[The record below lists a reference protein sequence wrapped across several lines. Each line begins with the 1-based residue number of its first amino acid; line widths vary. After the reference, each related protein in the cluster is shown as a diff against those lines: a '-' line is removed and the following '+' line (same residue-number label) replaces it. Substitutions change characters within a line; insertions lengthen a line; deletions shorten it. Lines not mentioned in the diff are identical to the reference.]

1 LPPNAVNALAA
12 APIPAG
18 PTANSMPTGMSAANP
33 NGNVVPMNGPD
44 QEQVTKLKGWIDSIN
59 VAEDLDDT
67 LLTEMG
73 ARVVEEFKID
83 ETSRSDWKDKTE
95 KAMDLAMQ
103 VAKEKQ
109 FPWPK
114 AANIIYP
121 LVTTAAT
128 QFAARAYPAIVN
140 GRSVVKGVVVGEDT
154 GTPQIGPDGTP
165 LLQGDPQNPQP
176 VWKVPPGAKR
186 IKADQIGEHMS
197 WQLLDEQPEWEP
209 ETDQLLHLLP
219 IVGCVFRKTFYDPSK
234 GRNSSVM
241 VSPMQFVVNYHAKS
255 LETSP
260 RCTEELKFYPREI
273 EEMQRSGMFLTPKT
287 PYGIAE
293 GAEGDRDKPHE
304 FLEQH
309 RYWDLDEDGY
319 PEPYIV
325 TVHKSTQQV
334 ARIVARYDADGI
346 HFNSRTHKIA
356 KIDPVHYY
364 TKYDFIPNPDG
375 GIYSVGF
382 GQLLRPINEGIN
394 TVLNQ
399 MLDAATL
406 QNAGGGFIGKGLSM
420 NAGAIRFQ
428 MGEYKTV
435 NVPGGVLKDNIVPMD
450 FKGPSPVLFN
460 LLGFLVE
467 AGKEIAAVKDVLTGD
482 QKASN
487 VPATTTLALIEQGL
501 KVFTAIYKRVH
512 RALKSE
518 LNKLYRLNRIYGDEQ
533 SQYKVGD
540 AWKVVL
546 KQDYVTGSGVEP
558 YSDPSM
564 VSDMQRMGRAQFLL
578 GFRQDP
584 NVNGV
589 KILERAFTAADI
601 ENISELIEPQT
612 PPNPMIA
619 IKGMELE
626 QKHADQVSQ
635 ASLRKAQEV
644 AAYASAIKALADAD
658 AAVGD
663 QHLQWLD
670 KTLTV
675 WQTQHD
681 AAMQPTQNAD
691 GSQGGPAGTPPPAP
705 RLAHPATIPG
715 ANGNVQPDISDTD
728 NMQGGVPGDPDGN
741 HRMDPDSKFAADHGT
756 PGPQ

>member
-1 LPPNAVNALAA
+1 MNDLAA
-12 APIPAG
+12 APV
-18 PTANSMPTGMSAANP
+18 MPTGMSAQNP
-33 NGNVVPMNGPD
+33 EGVAAQAPAGPD
-44 QEQVTKLKGWIDSIN
+44 QEQIGKLKKWIDAVNI
-59 VAEDLDDT
+59 ADDLDDT
-67 LLTEMG
+67 LLLTIG
-73 ARVVEEFKID
+73 ARVVEEYKID
-83 ETSRSDWKDKTE
+83 DTSRADWKTKTQE
-95 KAMDLAMQ
+95 AMDLAMQ
-103 VAKEKQ
+103 VAKEKS

-140 GRSVVKGVVVGEDT
+140 GRQIVKGVVVGQDK
-154 GTPQIGPDGTP
+154 GTPQIGQDGTP
-165 LLQGDPQNPQP
+165 VMQMTPQGPQP
-176 VWKVPPGAKR
+176 VWQVPPGAKR
-186 IKADQIGEHMS
+186 VKADQIGDHMS

-219 IVGCVFRKTFYDPSK
+219 IVGCVFRKSYFDPTK
-234 GRNSSVM
+234 GRNVSVM
-241 VSPMQFVVNYHAKS
+241 VSPMKFVVNYNAKS
-255 LETSP
+255 LEVAARS
-260 RCTEELKFYPREI
+260 TEEIQYYPREI
-273 EEMQRSGMFLTPKT
+273 EEMQRAGTFKAPKT
-287 PYGIAE
+287 PYGEAE

-325 TVHKSTQQV
+325 TVHKSSQQV

-356 KIDPVHYY
+356 KIDAVYYY

-428 MGEYKTV
+428 MGEYKSV
-435 NVPGGVLKDNIVPMD
+435 NVPGGTLRENIVPMD
-450 FKGPSPVLFN
+450 FKGPSPVLFE

-518 LNKLYRLNRIYGDEQ
+518 LNKLYRLNRVYGQQEMQFEAGGEWQ
-533 SQYKVGD
+533 S
-540 AWKVVL
+540 VL
-546 KQDYVTGSGVEP
+546 KQDYVTGSGVQP

-564 VSDMQRMGRAQFLL
+564 VSDMQKMARTQFLL
-578 GFRQDP
+578 GFLQTP
-584 NVNGV
+584 FVQPL
-589 KILERAFTAADI
+589 KILERAFDAADI
-601 ENISELIEPQT
+601 ENPSELLNEQPA
-612 PPNPMIA
+612 PNPEIA
-619 IKGMELE
+619 AKGMELE
-626 QKHADQVSQ
+626 IKHQEVTQQGKLKDAQ
-635 ASLRKAQEV
+635 AV
-644 AAYASAIKALADAD
+644 AAYAAAINSLAQAD
-658 AAVGD
+658 KAVGD
-663 QHLQWLD
+663 QHIAWLD
-670 KTLTV
+670 KVLKAHEIEV
-675 WQTQHD
+675 D
-681 AAMQPTQNAD
+681 AAMAPTKGAD
-691 GSQGGPAGTPPPAP
+691 GSSGPSGTPPPKTP
-705 RLAHPATIPG
+705 NLAHPIVPG
-715 ANGNVQPDISDTD
+715 QSNNIQPDISDTD
-728 NMQGGVPGDPDGN
+728 QMNGGTAGDPDGN
-741 HRMDPDSKFAADHGT
+741 HRMDPDSKFAADHAT
-756 PGPQ
+756 PGPM

>member
-1 LPPNAVNALAA
+1 MNDLAA
-12 APIPAG
+12 APV
-18 PTANSMPTGMSAANP
+18 MPSGMSAANP
-33 NGNVVPMNGPD
+33 EGVAQPQAVGPD
-44 QEQVTKLKGWIDSIN
+44 QEHVAKLKKWIDAIN
-59 VAEDLDDT
+59 IADDLDDT
-67 LLTEMG
+67 LLTTIG
-73 ARVVEEFKID
+73 ARVVEEYKID
-83 ETSRSDWKDKTE
+83 DTSRADWKTKTQE
-95 KAMDLAMQ
+95 AMDLAMQ
-103 VAKEKQ
+103 VAKEKS

-140 GRSVVKGVVVGEDT
+140 GRSIVKGVVVGQDK
-154 GTPQIGPDGTP
+154 GTPQLGQDGTP
-165 LLQGDPQNPQP
+165 LMQNGPQGPQP
-176 VWKVPPGAKR
+176 VWAIPPGAKR
-186 IKADQIGEHMS
+186 VKADQIGDHMS

-219 IVGCVFRKTFYDPSK
+219 IVGCVFRKSYFDPTK
-234 GRNSSVM
+234 GRNVSVM
-241 VSPMQFVVNYHAKS
+241 VSPMKFVVNYNAKS
-255 LETSP
+255 LEVAP
-260 RCTEELKFYPREI
+260 RGTEEIEYYPREI
-273 EEMQRSGMFLTPKT
+273 EEMQRAGTFKAPKT
-287 PYGIAE
+287 PYGEAE
-293 GAEGDRDKPHE
+293 GAQGDRDKPHE

-325 TVHKSTQQV
+325 TVHKSSQQV

-428 MGEYKTV
+428 MGEYKVV
-435 NVPGGVLKDNIVPMD
+435 NVNGGTLRENLVPME
-450 FKGPSPVLFN
+450 FKGPSAVLFE

-518 LNKLYRLNRIYGDEQ
+518 LNKLYRLNRVYGQQEMQFEAGGEWQ
-533 SQYKVGD
+533 S
-540 AWKVVL
+540 VL
-546 KQDYVTGSGVEP
+546 KQDYQTGSGVQP

-564 VSDMQRMGRAQFLL
+564 VSDMQRMARTQFLL
-578 GFRQDP
+578 GFLQTP
-584 NVNGV
+584 FVQPL
-589 KILERAFTAADI
+589 KILERAFEAADI
-601 ENISELIEPQT
+601 ENPAELLVEQI
-612 PPNPMIA
+612 PPNPEIA
-619 IKGMELE
+619 AKGMELE
-626 QKHADQVSQ
+626 IKGHEMMSASKLKDAQ
-635 ASLRKAQEV
+635 AV
-644 AAYASAIKALADAD
+644 AAYASAINLLAQAD
-658 AAVGD
+658 KAVGD
-663 QHLQWLD
+663 QHIAWLD
-670 KTLTV
+670 KVLKAHEIEV
-675 WQTQHD
+675 D
-681 AAMQPTQNAD
+681 AAMQPTKGAD
-691 GSQGGPAGTPPPAP
+691 GSSKPSGTPPKAP
-705 RLAHPATIPG
+705 KLAHPIVPG
-715 ANGNVQPDISDTD
+715 DSNNIQPQISDTD
-728 NMQGGVPGDPDGN
+728 QMDGGLAGDPDGN
-741 HRMDPDSKFAADHGT
+741 LRMDPDSKFTADHAT
-756 PGPQ
+756 PGPT

>member
-1 LPPNAVNALAA
+1 MNDLAA
-12 APIPAG
+12 APV
-18 PTANSMPTGMSAANP
+18 MPTGMSAQNP
-33 NGNVVPMNGPD
+33 EGVVAQAPAGPD
-44 QEQVTKLKGWIDSIN
+44 QEHVAKLTKWIDAVNI
-59 VAEDLDDT
+59 ADDLDDT
-67 LLTEMG
+67 LLVTIG
-73 ARVVEEFKID
+73 ARVVEEYKID
-83 ETSRSDWKDKTE
+83 DTSRADWKTKTQE
-95 KAMDLAMQ
+95 AMDLAMQ
-103 VAKEKQ
+103 VAKEKS

-140 GRSVVKGVVVGEDT
+140 GRSIVKGVVVGQDK

-165 LLQGDPQNPQP
+165 VMQNGPQGPQP
-176 VWKVPPGAKR
+176 VWQVPPGAKR
-186 IKADQIGEHMS
+186 IKADQIGDHMS

-219 IVGCVFRKTFYDPSK
+219 IVGCVFRKSYFDPTK
-234 GRNSSVM
+234 GRNVSVM
-241 VSPMQFVVNYHAKS
+241 VSPMKFVVNYNAKS
-255 LETSP
+255 LEVAARS
-260 RCTEELKFYPREI
+260 TEEIQYYPREI
-273 EEMQRSGMFLTPKT
+273 EEMQRAGTFKEPKT
-287 PYGIAE
+287 PYGEAE

-325 TVHKSTQQV
+325 TVHKSSQQV

-356 KIDPVHYY
+356 KIDAVHYY

-428 MGEYKTV
+428 MGEYKSV
-435 NVPGGVLKDNIVPMD
+435 NVPGGTLRENIVPMD
-450 FKGPSPVLFN
+450 FKGPSPVLFE

-518 LNKLYRLNRIYGDEQ
+518 LNKLYRLNRVYGQQEMQFEAGGEWQ
-533 SQYKVGD
+533 S
-540 AWKVVL
+540 VL
-546 KQDYVTGSGVEP
+546 KQDYVTGSGVQP

-564 VSDMQRMGRAQFLL
+564 VSDMQKMARTQFLL
-578 GFRQDP
+578 GFLQTP
-584 NVNGV
+584 FVQPL
-589 KILERAFTAADI
+589 KILERAFDAADI
-601 ENISELIEPQT
+601 ENPSELLNEQPA
-612 PPNPMIA
+612 PNPEIA
-619 IKGMELE
+619 AKGMELDI
-626 QKHADQVSQ
+626 KHLEVTQQGKLKDAQ
-635 ASLRKAQEV
+635 AV
-644 AAYASAIKALADAD
+644 AAYAAAINSLAQAD
-658 AAVGD
+658 KAVGD
-663 QHLQWLD
+663 QHIAWLD
-670 KTLTV
+670 KVLKAHEIEV
-675 WQTQHD
+675 D
-681 AAMQPTQNAD
+681 AAMAPTKGAD
-691 GSQGGPAGTPPPAP
+691 GSSGPAGTPPKTPN
-705 RLAHPATIPG
+705 LAHPIVPG
-715 ANGNVQPDISDTD
+715 QSNNIQPDISDTD
-728 NMQGGVPGDPDGN
+728 QMNGGTAGDPDGN
-741 HRMDPDSKFAADHGT
+741 HRMDPDSKFAADHAT
-756 PGPQ
+756 PGPM

>member
-1 LPPNAVNALAA
+1 MNDLAA
-12 APIPAG
+12 APV
-18 PTANSMPTGMSAANP
+18 MPTGMSAQNP
-33 NGNVVPMNGPD
+33 EGVAAQAPAGPD
-44 QEQVTKLKGWIDSIN
+44 QEQIGKLKKWIDAVNI
-59 VAEDLDDT
+59 ADDLDDT
-67 LLTEMG
+67 LLLTIG
-73 ARVVEEFKID
+73 ARVVEEYKID
-83 ETSRSDWKDKTE
+83 DTSRADWKTKTQE
-95 KAMDLAMQ
+95 AMDLAMQ
-103 VAKEKQ
+103 VAKEKS

-140 GRSVVKGVVVGEDT
+140 GRQIVKGVVVGQDK
-154 GTPQIGPDGTP
+154 GTPQIGQDGTP
-165 LLQGDPQNPQP
+165 VMQMTPQGPQP
-176 VWKVPPGAKR
+176 VWQVPPGAKR
-186 IKADQIGEHMS
+186 VKADQIGDHMS

-219 IVGCVFRKTFYDPSK
+219 IVGCVFRKSYFDPTK
-234 GRNSSVM
+234 GRNVSVM
-241 VSPMQFVVNYHAKS
+241 VSPMKFVVNYNAKS
-255 LETSP
+255 LEVAARS
-260 RCTEELKFYPREI
+260 TEEIQYYPREI
-273 EEMQRSGMFLTPKT
+273 EEMQRAGTFKAPKT
-287 PYGIAE
+287 PYGEAE

-325 TVHKSTQQV
+325 TVHKSSQQV

-356 KIDPVHYY
+356 KIDAVYYY

-428 MGEYKTV
+428 MGEYKSV
-435 NVPGGVLKDNIVPMD
+435 NVPGGTLRENIVPMD
-450 FKGPSPVLFN
+450 FKGPSPVLFE

-518 LNKLYRLNRIYGDEQ
+518 LNKLYRLNRVYGQQEMQFEAGGEWQ
-533 SQYKVGD
+533 S
-540 AWKVVL
+540 VL
-546 KQDYVTGSGVEP
+546 KQDYVTGSGVQP

-564 VSDMQRMGRAQFLL
+564 VSDMQKMARTQFLL
-578 GFRQDP
+578 GFLQTP
-584 NVNGV
+584 FVQPL
-589 KILERAFTAADI
+589 KILERAFDAADI
-601 ENISELIEPQT
+601 ENPSELLNEQPA
-612 PPNPMIA
+612 PNPEIA
-619 IKGMELE
+619 AKGMELE
-626 QKHADQVSQ
+626 IKHQEVTQQGKLKDAQ
-635 ASLRKAQEV
+635 AV
-644 AAYASAIKALADAD
+644 AAYAAAINSLAQAD
-658 AAVGD
+658 KAVGD
-663 QHLQWLD
+663 QHIAWLD
-670 KTLTV
+670 KVLKAHEIEV
-675 WQTQHD
+675 D
-681 AAMQPTQNAD
+681 AAMAPTKGAD
-691 GSQGGPAGTPPPAP
+691 GSSGPSGTPPPTP
-705 RLAHPATIPG
+705 KLAHPTIPG
-715 ANGNVQPDISDTD
+715 DPNNVQPDISDTD
-728 NMQGGVPGDPDGN
+728 QMNGSTAGDPDGN
-741 HRMDPDSKFAADHGT
+741 HRMDPDSKFAADHAT
-756 PGPQ
+756 PGPM